1 MKNLNRIINNL
12 FTQNTLVIMIRF
24 SFLLVLSLMLGIICY
39 SQSAPTEPDKSPL
52 DISYSPNAYPVLKF
66 QNKKFDTKVNAR
78 VLYSRPQV
86 KGRDIFGGELKYG
99 ELWRLGAN
107 ESTEIEL
114 YKPAVIGGKKIPK
127 GRYTMYCIPQE
138 NKWTIII
145 NKDTDSWGGFS
156 YRQEMDLVRTT
167 VPVSKIDTPV
177 EYLTIYFETPT
188 SLVMMWE
195 NVKVNLPV
203 QFVNQ

>member
-1 MKNLNRIINNL
+1 MMRYPCLL
-12 FTQNTLVIMIRF
+12 FLGLMIGTMCF
-24 SFLLVLSLMLGIICY
+24 SQLSV
-39 SQSAPTEPDKSPL
+39 TEPDKSPM
-52 DISYSPNAYPVLKF
+52 DMSYSPNGYPVLKF

-86 KGRDIFGGELKYG
+86 NDRDFFGGELKYG

-114 YKPAVIGGKKIPK
+114 YRQAVIGGKKIPK
-127 GRYTMYCIPQE
+127 GRYTMFCIPQE

-145 NKDTDSWGGFS
+145 NKDTDTWGGFS
-156 YRQEMDLVRTT
+156 YRPEMDIIRTT

-177 EYLTIYFETPT
+177 EFLTMYFETPAN
-188 SLVMMWE
+188 LVMMWE
-195 NVKVNLPV
+195 NVKVILPI